1 MTKVIRTWNASEQV
15 SAIITEKAPI
25 GRGFSKW
32 VNEQIEK
39 AHLNEKNGIE
49 TLRSEGKITG
59 VKLE

>member
-1 MTKVIRTWNASEQV
+1 MAKVVRTWNASEQV
-15 SAIITEKAPI
+15 SQIITDTAPK

-49 TLRSEGKITG
+49 TPRSEGKITG
-59 VKLE
+59 VKL